1 MRRTQVIF
9 ARLVS
14 VGAGLV
20 AAPDVDHVEG
30 QGAKTDL
37 EAALAVPARS
47 RAVIVGALGPGI
59 PIA

>member
-30 QGAKTDL
+30 QDAKIDL
-37 EAALAVPARS
+37 EAVPAVPVRS
-47 RAVIVGALGPGI
+47 RAAIVDALGPGI

>member
-30 QGAKTDL
+30 QDAKTDL
-37 EAALAVPARS
+37 EAALAVPVRS
-47 RAVIVGALGPGI
+47 RAAIVDALGPGI